1 VILDRHAGRAALLAI
16 WWAMLS
22 SAGHA
27 QPAPGKSPP
36 TLDEALV
43 IAVDQGNAKAVPDLL
58 RSGANPNARNRR
70 GMTVL
75 QVAVVGDRR
84 EAAELLVKAGADVN
98 LKSLQGGNSPLWIA
112 AFWGRAELLRLFLAN
127 KGEVNARAEGGMTP
141 LMIAAFVGH
150 VNAMEV
156 LLKNGADINNAKDD
170 LGRTA
175 LWLAVQ
181 GRNTNAAIQL
191 LLEKG
196 ANPNEKNK
204 EGQTM
209 VERATRDNKPD
220 VVALLRKHG
229 AK

>member
-1 VILDRHAGRAALLAI
+1 VILDRHAARAALLAI

-27 QPAPGKSPP
+27 QPVPGKSPP

-43 IAVDQGNAKAVPDLL
+43 IAVDQGSAKAVPDLL

-98 LKSLQGGNSPLWIA
+98 LKSLQSGNSPLWIA

-127 KGEVNARAEGGMTP
+127 KGEINARGEGGMTP

-156 LLKNGADINNAKDD
+156 LLENGADINAKDGQG
-170 LGRTA
+170 LTA
-175 LWLAVQ
+175 LWFAVQ

-196 ANPNEKNK
+196 ASPNEKNR